1 MVKGLPRAADYEA
14 LDRLADTIA
23 DKHRDLAQ
31 RRFADSLVCRPLS
44 VGRHRPRVRRRDA
57 ADKDRLTPCAP

>member
-31 RRFADSLVCRPLS
+31 RRFADSLVCRP
-44 VGRHRPRVRRRDA
+44 VV
-57 ADKDRLTPCAP
+57 